1 MTSFSKALS
10 CTQIGVLSTASF
22 RSGRRILPVSGQI
35 RQNYPNLCLQMGNQS
50 SFLSWGENTAIF
62 LRNCVKIK
70 ISLFS
75 VHKFSWVFT
84 TLDVFAKHF
93 PENAKEKEK
102 FIFVE
107 VQAGRET
114 RFSL

>member
-1 MTSFSKALS
+1 
-10 CTQIGVLSTASF
+10 
-22 RSGRRILPVSGQI
+22 
-35 RQNYPNLCLQMGNQS
+35 MGNQS
-50 SFLSWGENTAIF
+50 RFLSWGENTAIF

-107 VQAGRET
+107 VQVGRET